1 MIYNQGLEIW
11 ANGVIHFAFSAYD
24 SAGQSICGKSQVGWS
39 HSADGTQWRCLQII
53 KTSEDA
59 SSTPASKRS
68 QLDVPASD
76 VAAQQLLHARRESER
91 LSRKFSTDHSFLA
104 KVNKAAKGQFTVRE
118 YPEFNGLTIGALE
131 RRRGTVRR
139 EGALANPFEML
150 APEAGVEPA
159 VHHPKRH
166 HQHVALQ
173 SASSKSVP
181 ASFDWRNVNGVN
193 YVSPV
198 RDQGQCGSCYA
209 FSAAGMMEARIR
221 VRSNN
226 TQQPI
231 LSTQDV
237 VSCSLYRYATTTQQ
251 TTKS

>member
-1 MIYNQGLEIW
+1 
-11 ANGVIHFAFSAYD
+11 
-24 SAGQSICGKSQVGWS
+24 
-39 HSADGTQWRCLQII
+39 
-53 KTSEDA
+53 
-59 SSTPASKRS
+59 
-68 QLDVPASD
+68 
-76 VAAQQLLHARRESER
+76 
-91 LSRKFSTDHSFLA
+91 
-104 KVNKAAKGQFTVRE
+104 
-118 YPEFNGLTIGALE
+118 
-131 RRRGTVRR
+131 
-139 EGALANPFEML
+139 
-150 APEAGVEPA
+150 
-159 VHHPKRH
+159 VHHPKRQ

-173 SASSKSVP
+173 SATSKAVP

-237 VSCSLYRYATTTQQ
+237 VSCSLYRYANNNTTNNQGLSVSQSRMLTVLAVPLACFFFPLL
-251 TTKS
+251 TSFFLAKDAREDSRT